1 MRKRQTAL
9 TEKWPEGVVSAAI
22 WVMILVMTFGIT
34 AFAGSAS
41 GKKKTLLKQ
50 RVYDMAGIFSQAEE
64 ERLEDIAAQVSEE
77 SGMELVIASTEKTGG
92 KTTEEYADDF
102 YEQGGFGTGKD
113 HSGAVFLIDMENR
126 YYWISTEGRM
136 TRYLTDSRI
145 ESVLDGDVAEYMAD
159 GRYGA
164 AAEAFLK
171 DTGSWI
177 RKGIPGGQYIY
188 DEETGKISVYRRI
201 TWYEGLFAFAVACG
215 AGLLA
220 CRGVIKEYD
229 LKEDP
234 RARRNQD
241 LAYRAEA
248 AYALR
253 PFTDQ
258 LIDQK
263 VIRQAIPRSH
273 PSGGRTGGSRP
284 GRTTVH
290 RSGSGRRHGGGGR
303 RF

>member
-1 MRKRQTAL
+1 
-9 TEKWPEGVVSAAI
+9 
-22 WVMILVMTFGIT
+22 
-34 AFAGSAS
+34 
-41 GKKKTLLKQ
+41 
-50 RVYDMAGIFSQAEE
+50 
-64 ERLEDIAAQVSEE
+64 
-77 SGMELVIASTEKTGG
+77 
-92 KTTEEYADDF
+92 
-102 YEQGGFGTGKD
+102 
-113 HSGAVFLIDMENR
+113 
-126 YYWISTEGRM
+126 M

-248 AYALR
+248 AYVLR

-263 VIRQAIPRSH
+263 VISQAIPRSH

>member
-1 MRKRQTAL
+1 MRNRQKAL
-9 TEKWPEGVVSAAI
+9 TGKWPKRMAMAAA
-22 WVMILVMTFGIT
+22 WVMLLVLALGMT
-34 AFAGSAS
+34 AFASPAAEQREVPMR
-41 GKKKTLLKQ
+41 Q

-64 ERLEDIAAQVSEE
+64 EILEDIAAQVSEE
-77 SGMELVIASTEKTGG
+77 SGMELVIASTDETGG
-92 KTTEEYADDF
+92 KTTEEFADDF

-126 YYWISTEGRM
+126 YYWISTEGKM

-145 ESVLDGDVAEYMAD
+145 ESILDGDAADFMAD
-159 GRYGA
+159 GRYGDA
-164 AAEAFLK
+164 AAAFLE
-171 DTGSWI
+171 DTRSWI
-177 RKGIPGGQYIY
+177 RKGIPGGQYFY
-188 DEETGKISVYRRI
+188 DEETGKISVYRSI
-201 TWYEGLFAFAVACG
+201 TWYEALFAFAVACG
-215 AGLLA
+215 AGILT
-220 CRGVIKEYD
+220 CRGVTKEYD
-229 LKEDP
+229 LKTDP

-248 AYALR
+248 AYSLR
-253 PFTDQ
+253 PFRDQ

-263 VIRQAIPRSH
+263 VIRQALPRSH

-290 RSGSGRRHGGGGR
+290 RSGSGRSHGGGGR

>member
-1 MRKRQTAL
+1 MRNRQRVAL
-9 TEKWPEGVVSAAI
+9 AAI
-22 WVMILVMTFGIT
+22 WTMILVMALGMT
-34 AFAGSAS
+34 AFAGSAA
-41 GKKKTLLKQ
+41 GTRKKKDSAQQ

-64 ERLEDIAAQVSEE
+64 ESLEELAARVSEE
-77 SGMELVIASTEKTGG
+77 SGMELVIASTDETGG
-92 KTTEEYADDF
+92 KTTEEFADDF

-145 ESVLDGDVAEYMAD
+145 DDILEGNVAEYMAD
-159 GRYGA
+159 GRFGDA
-164 AAEAFLK
+164 AAAFLEDAAK
-171 DTGSWI
+171 WI
-177 RKGIPGGQYIY
+177 RKGIPGGQYLY
-188 DEETGKISVYRRI
+188 DEETGKISVYRSI
-201 TWYEGLFAFAVACG
+201 TWYEALFAFAVACI
-215 AGLLA
+215 AGILA
-220 CRGVIKEYD
+220 CRGVTKEYD
-229 LKEDP
+229 LKMDP
-234 RARRNQD
+234 REKRNHD

-253 PFTDQ
+253 PFKDQ

-273 PSGGRTGGSRP
+273 PSGGRPGGSHP

-290 RSGSGRRHGGGGR
+290 RSGSGRSHGGGGR

>member
-1 MRKRQTAL
+1 MTAVWAMIL
-9 TEKWPEGVVSAAI
+9 TLAL
-22 WVMILVMTFGIT
+22 VMI
-34 AFAGSAS
+34 AFAGSAA
-41 GKKKTLLKQ
+41 GTEQKKDSAQQ

-64 ERLEDIAAQVSEE
+64 KSLEEMAARVSEE
-77 SGMELVIASTEKTGG
+77 SGMELVIASTDETGG
-92 KTTEEYADDF
+92 KTTEEFADDF

-145 ESVLDGDVAEYMAD
+145 DDILDGNVAEYMAD
-159 GRYGA
+159 GRYGDA
-164 AAEAFLK
+164 AAAFLEDAEK
-171 DTGSWI
+171 WI
-177 RKGIPGGQYIY
+177 RKGIPGGQYLY
-188 DEETGKISVYRRI
+188 DEETGKISVYRSI
-201 TWYEGLFAFAVACG
+201 TWYEALFAFAAASI
-215 AGLLA
+215 AGILA
-220 CRGVIKEYD
+220 CCGVTKEYD
-229 LKEDP
+229 LKVDSRE
-234 RARRNQD
+234 RRNHD

-248 AYALR
+248 AYVLR

-273 PSGGRTGGSRP
+273 PSGKSPGGSHP

-290 RSGSGRRHGGGGR
+290 HSGSGRSHGGGGR